1 VERFGAITCLL
12 RSLLSAIPLGQT
24 AQTLSLRLHNRIT
37 GAAIGN
43 NYREIGGSR
52 FALQILRFCN
62 ESQLRMNLSQ
72 NGLHSFGTI
81 IPERDRSN
89 ATRLTRHARQV
100 ASR

>member
-1 VERFGAITCLL
+1 MSAQITTVSDSAGAD
-12 RSLLSAIPLGQT
+12 RSNAE
-24 AQTLSLRLHNRIT
+24 LRLHNRIT
-37 GAAIGN
+37 GAALGN

-62 ESQLRMNLSQ
+62 QSQLRMNLSQ